1 MCVCVWGC
9 VCVCVCVWR
18 KVSILHQ
25 CWVSVWLNRYQW
37 CATFLK
43 ATEVKHCRNC
53 LQIFAALFPPS
64 TWCLT
69 ALYSFTAHEC
79 QFFFSTPQ
87 FVFSYLDEACLY
99 HTQCTCI
106 SLIPTDN
113 ARSKPLLN
121 VKMDGY
127 DEVSHLWYWCQL
139 RDWNCSEAVHN
150 LHNTIQ
156 QGNSTVFL
164 YQAYFICIDFC
175 WQALL
180 SEGCCFRTGIPHI
193 GITRSLLKLFW
204 NHLAVY
210 CSFIPGACPTTWG
223 EKKTLSTLNS
233 TFFGCLQRHNGA

>member
-1 MCVCVWGC
+1 MC
-9 VCVCVCVWR
+9 VCVCVCVCGGGGGGVAKSKHSTSVLSASLAKQISVMCNPFKSYWSKTLQELLADLR
-18 KVSILHQ
+18 CPFSTEHLVSDSPLL
-25 CWVSVWLNRYQW
+25 V
-37 CATFLK
+37 
-43 ATEVKHCRNC
+43 HCTRVPV
-53 LQIFAALFPPS
+53 L
-64 TWCLT
+64 
-69 ALYSFTAHEC
+69 
-79 QFFFSTPQ
+79 FSTPQ

-127 DEVSHLWYWCQL
+127 DKVSHLWYWCQL

-193 GITRSLLKLFW
+193 GITRSLLKLFE
-204 NHLAVY
+204 
-210 CSFIPGACPTTWG
+210 II
-223 EKKTLSTLNS
+223 
-233 TFFGCLQRHNGA
+233 